1 MKVKNII
8 VPLAFLML
16 VPALFSCA
24 HATGYKSAP
33 ETADEP
39 FESTD
44 TPKNEAY
51 NHFAVSRMLF
61 LDNRIEESLA
71 ELELAEQ
78 ADPSSAYLKYNLAL
92 VYMTIGRMQDAMAK
106 LQESIKT
113 DPDFA
118 PTYTLL
124 GKIYASSQDPKER
137 EQSVGILERAVQLDP
152 DDAESL
158 LFLGIMDTEAGN
170 YESAE
175 ARFKKITELYP
186 DNEKS
191 YFFLGKLY
199 YEKGDYARAEENY
212 KKALD
217 INPSFGSALVELA
230 LVYEQQG
237 KMKES
242 ERIYQD
248 VIVLFPHSLE
258 SYVRYGNFLFRVN
271 RME

>member
-1 MKVKNII
+1 MKVKSII
-8 VPLAFLML
+8 VRTSWFAVLIL
-16 VPALFSCA
+16 VPVLFSCA
-24 HATGYKSAP
+24 HATGRKGDPA
-33 ETADEP
+33 TADEP
-39 FESTD
+39 FTSSEA
-44 TPKNEAY
+44 PKNEAY
-51 NHFAVSRMLF
+51 YHFAASRMLF
-61 LDNRIEESLA
+61 LDNNVEQSLV

-92 VYMTIGRMQDAMAK
+92 VYMTIGKIPEALAK

-118 PTYTLL
+118 PSFTLL

-137 EQSVGILERAVQLDP
+137 EQAVGILERAIQLDP

-170 YESAE
+170 YDSAE

-191 YFFLGKLY
+191 FFFLGKLY
-199 YEKGDYARAEENY
+199 SEKGDYARAEENY

-217 INPSFGSALVELA
+217 IDPSFGSALVELA
-230 LVYEQQG
+230 LVYMTIG
-237 KMKES
+237 K
-242 ERIYQD
+242 I
-248 VIVLFPHSLE
+248 P
-258 SYVRYGNFLFRVN
+258 
-271 RME
+271 